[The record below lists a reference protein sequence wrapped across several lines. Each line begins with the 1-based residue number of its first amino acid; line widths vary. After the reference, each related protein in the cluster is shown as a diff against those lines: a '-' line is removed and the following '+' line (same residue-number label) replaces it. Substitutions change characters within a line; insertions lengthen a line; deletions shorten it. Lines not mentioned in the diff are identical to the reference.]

1 MIIIPDVHGRTFWKE
16 AVKGRENEEIVFLG
30 DYIDPY
36 GYEGITPEDGIIAL
50 EDIIKFKQ
58 DHPNN
63 VHLLLGNHDAGYIQ
77 LEEAR
82 NIMEIYHIYL
92 LLILKNLI

>member
-36 GYEGITPEDGIIAL
+36 GYEGITPEEGIIAL

-63 VHLLLGNHDAGYIQ
+63 VHLLLGNHDAGYIWESVCSNKRF
-77 LEEAR
+77 LCVC
-82 NIMEIYHIYL
+82 
-92 LLILKNLI
+92 